1 MVNKT
6 FAIITDIHSNI
17 SALSEAMEIIKSRDN
32 IDQIIC
38 LGDCFSLGPEPEKT
52 LEKLKEVENCI
63 FVRGNHDRYIIER
76 LWEEELPTLEG
87 MDPYDPIC
95 KAIVENEKW
104 TRNLIENRLENWDIT
119 RIALIDLLVLQMMIT
134 EMVFIKDVPPKV
146 SISEGIEIVKKFST
160 DESSSFVNGILD
172 SVFHSLEDL
181 SVPGH

>member
-1 MVNKT
+1 MS
-6 FAIITDIHSNI
+6 FSISRRLARELALQGLYSIAITKDFPSKILKDIQ
-17 SALSEAMEIIKSRDN
+17 SRDAL
-32 IDQIIC
+32 DQDTKNF
-38 LGDCFSLGPEPEKT
+38 L
-52 LEKLKEVENCI
+52 
-63 FVRGNHDRYIIER
+63 
-76 LWEEELPTLEG
+76 EELFN
-87 MDPYDPIC
+87 
-95 KAIVENEKW
+95 KSVENEKW

-160 DESSSFVNGILD
+160 DESSSVVNGILD

>member
-1 MVNKT
+1 MS
-6 FAIITDIHSNI
+6 FSISRRLARELALQGLYSIAITKDFPSKILKDIQ
-17 SALSEAMEIIKSRDN
+17 SRDAL
-32 IDQIIC
+32 DQDAKNF
-38 LGDCFSLGPEPEKT
+38 L
-52 LEKLKEVENCI
+52 
-63 FVRGNHDRYIIER
+63 
-76 LWEEELPTLEG
+76 EELFN
-87 MDPYDPIC
+87 
-95 KAIVENEKW
+95 KSVENEKW

-181 SVPGH
+181 SVSDH